1 MPILAQRRDFYVLY
15 YVLPGLSDAIELAII
30 RQFSRDLPSAVD
42 DQAIRLWTTH
52 QLVEGARIEKNET
65 RYSAFDRPKLP
76 RPDDRLRHRTRHRY
90 RIAEWMIEVQN
101 SYGLTEGIHHVMIAI
116 GMERIAA
123 IVTRDR
129 DGYAAMA
136 HFMDRRDA
144 APTRRSPIAPILNI
158 KIDGWQRH
166 YRDTRL
172 GAKVEGP
179 ACLLFWLHCQA
190 AAMSAH
196 HATPKSIA
204 QHCSGDMRERGRCR
218 VSALVY
224 VQIDVETP
232 F

>member
-1 MPILAQRRDFYVLY
+1 MLVLAQRRDAISYVLS
-15 YVLPGLSDAIELAII
+15 GLSDAIEVAII

-42 DQAIRLWTTH
+42 DQAIRLWATH

-65 RYSAFDRPKLP
+65 RYSAFGDRPKLP
-76 RPDDRLRHRTRHRY
+76 RPDDRLRYRTGHRY

-129 DGYAAMA
+129 DWYAAVA

-144 APTRRSPIAPILNI
+144 APTRRSPVAPILKI

-179 ACLLFWLHCQA
+179 AYLLFWLHCQA
-190 AAMSAH
+190 AAMAAH
-196 HATPKSIA
+196 HATPESVA
-204 QHCSGDMRERGRCR
+204 QHCSGDMRERGRRR
-218 VSALVY
+218 VAALVY